1 MNDRIMI
8 GEHQFHIPSLCAGGF
23 RLAAAAVGTGKPY
36 GNELMQAWFQGFTAL
51 LSESGGLTEKEA
63 KEYLA
68 SLVADLLPYLSRG
81 AVAPIWR
88 IMRLFPALAV
98 LRVA

>member
-36 GNELMQAWFQGFTAL
+36 GNELMQAWFLSPTTRYGIEAL
-51 LSESGGLTEKEA
+51 LRAEDSLDPECETERHDE
-63 KEYLA
+63 E
-68 SLVADLLPYLSRG
+68 P
-81 AVAPIWR
+81 PI
-88 IMRLFPALAV
+88 V
-98 LRVA
+98 E